1 MSETLLTEEQ
11 ALEKARACVKEQFP
25 DEDLKTE
32 TYTVEFEIGGMGE
45 TVMGL
50 NEKCWL
56 FVFPQSEEEVADSR
70 FSDDVTV
77 VVDAI
82 TGEAY
87 WIPGVEAECII

>member
-11 ALEKARACVKEQFP
+11 ALVLARDCVKEQFP
-25 DEDLKTE
+25 EEDLRTDP
-32 TYTVEFEIGGMGE
+32 YAVEFEIGGMGQ
-45 TVMGL
+45 TVMDL
-50 NEKCWL
+50 NEQCWL
-56 FVFPQSEEEVADSR
+56 FTFPQSDEEPIDKH
-70 FSDDVTV
+70 FSDDVTI